1 MKMKSNEFVKKL
13 KRHLSAPGQV
23 HDKKLI
29 HPVREWY
36 VGLAVGGILLMGTI
50 AWSIAIY
57 FENKNLSMDQMLPES
72 EGSIVYREEM
82 VREALLV
89 IDKKAATLANIETS
103 ETATVFGEVVVPEP
117 ESELMPISSTTA
129 SSSESTSE
137 IEVTAEQDN
146 LPESAALD
154 SETSGPNA
162 PEPDI
167 PESVLFDD
175 QATVPPESLE
185 VE

>member
-1 MKMKSNEFVKKL
+1 
-13 KRHLSAPGQV
+13 
-23 HDKKLI
+23 
-29 HPVREWY
+29 
-36 VGLAVGGILLMGTI
+36 
-50 AWSIAIY
+50 
-57 FENKNLSMDQMLPES
+57 
-72 EGSIVYREEM
+72 